1 MDIYRKM
8 LVRYRY
14 RKREQ
19 KTAAGD
25 RADGEDM
32 QMRRITV
39 EAEGERVRV
48 MLDGQEIQNVQGF
61 KIEYISG
68 SPVWV
73 SVACAMGAQT
83 KRKETPLS

>member
-1 MDIYRKM
+1 MDICRKM

-25 RADGEDM
+25 RADREDM

-48 MLDGQEIQNVQGF
+48 TLDGQEIQNVQGF

-83 KRKETPLS
+83 KRKEAPLS

>member
-1 MDIYRKM
+1 MQFRLRYFKIRVAIRNLEYGICRKM

-48 MLDGQEIQNVQGF
+48 MLDGQEIQNVQGLRS
-61 KIEYISG
+61 YT
-68 SPVWV
+68 SP
-73 SVACAMGAQT
+73 ARQFG
-83 KRKETPLS
+83 

>member
-1 MDIYRKM
+1 MKPPAWGR
-8 LVRYRY
+8 L
-14 RKREQ
+14 ETE

-48 MLDGQEIQNVQGF
+48 VLDGQEVRNVQGF
-61 KIEYISG
+61 RIEYIPG
-68 SPVWV
+68 SPVLV
-73 SVACAMGAQT
+73 SVACAMGAQP
-83 KRKETPLS
+83 KRKEALLS

>member
-1 MDIYRKM
+1 
-8 LVRYRY
+8 
-14 RKREQ
+14 
-19 KTAAGD
+19 
-25 RADGEDM
+25 
-32 QMRRITV
+32 MRRITV

-48 MLDGQEIQNVQGF
+48 VLDGQEIQGF

-73 SVACAMGAQT
+73 SVACAMGAQS